1 VGSLRNPLTLALVV
15 LVCSFGSLQVR
26 AQGVNQKPEG
36 KAKSLAIVDLST
48 DELRRQHRAELGRLE
63 FADDPQELRVLVRK
77 TGENVDAFFRN
88 VQNTASKEEIL
99 AQRLKLTGKVEASSH
114 SSCSYLLL
122 ARPDRI
128 GMLFEEDR
136 ADRKNRP
143 IKFGKLEEYVVTS
156 GFASQCMFLHPDHQ
170 YSSRFRYLGKLPSAH
185 VIAFAQKP
193 DARDFLNFING
204 TEPTPVLLQG
214 LVWIDPVTYQIVR
227 MRTDLLEPD
236 TRNGVARQTTE
247 SWLSEVRFDGVP
259 QAFWLPRQVVV
270 TIEYR
275 QKIFRNEHRYS
286 GYKLF
291 SVSSFDKIVKP

>member
-1 VGSLRNPLTLALVV
+1 VGSLRSPFTLVLIV
-15 LVCSFGSLQVR
+15 LVCSFASLQVR
-26 AQGVNQKPEG
+26 GQGANQRPEE
-36 KAKSLAIVDLST
+36 KARPLTIVDLST
-48 DELRRQHRAELGRLE
+48 DELRRRFPAELGRLE
-63 FADDPQELRVLVRK
+63 FADDPQELGVLLRK

-114 SSCSYLLL
+114 SSYSYLLL
-122 ARPDRI
+122 ARPART

-143 IKFGKLEEYVVTS
+143 VKFSKLVDYVVTS
-156 GFASQCMFLHPDHQ
+156 GFASQCLFLHPSHQ
-170 YSSRFRYLGKLPSAH
+170 YGSRFRYLGKLPSAQ

-193 DARDFLNFING
+193 EAGDFLIFISG
-204 TEPTPVLLQG
+204 TQPTPVLVQG
-214 LVWIDPVTYQIVR
+214 LVWIDPITYQIVQ

-236 TRNGVARQTTE
+236 IRNGVARQTTE
-247 SWLSEVRFDGVP
+247 SWFSEVRFDGVS

-270 TIEYR
+270 TIEYG

-291 SVSSFDKIVKP
+291 SVTSFDKIVKP

>member
-1 VGSLRNPLTLALVV
+1 MGSLRSPFTLVLIV
-15 LVCSFGSLQVR
+15 LVCSFASLQVR
-26 AQGVNQKPEG
+26 GQGANQRPEE
-36 KAKSLAIVDLST
+36 KARPLTIVDLST
-48 DELRRQHRAELGRLE
+48 DELRRRFPAELGRLE
-63 FADDPQELRVLVRK
+63 FADDPQELGVLLRK

-114 SSCSYLLL
+114 SSYSYLLL
-122 ARPDRI
+122 ARPART

-143 IKFGKLEEYVVTS
+143 VKFSKLVDYVVTS
-156 GFASQCMFLHPDHQ
+156 GFASQCLFLHPSHQ
-170 YSSRFRYLGKLPSAH
+170 YGSRFRYLGKLPSAQ

-193 DARDFLNFING
+193 EAGDFLIFISG
-204 TEPTPVLLQG
+204 TQPTPVLVQG
-214 LVWIDPVTYQIVR
+214 LVWIDPITYQIVQ

-236 TRNGVARQTTE
+236 IRNGVARQTTE
-247 SWLSEVRFDGVP
+247 SWFSEVRFDGVS

-270 TIEYR
+270 TIEYG

-291 SVSSFDKIVKP
+291 SVTSFDKIVKP